1 MMQRAENEVLLHC
14 CCAPCSS
21 AIIEWMLA
29 HDVRPTL
36 YYFNPNIFPEEEYLI
51 RKNECTRYAGS
62 LGLDIID
69 DDYDHEAW
77 RCEIKGMEMEPERG
91 ARCLQCFK
99 MRLLHAARK
108 AAELGF
114 EVFTTTL
121 ASSRWKSLT
130 QINEAGHWAAKKVS
144 EETGKTVHFDDRNWR
159 KGGLQQRRNELL
171 KENGFYNQLYCGCE
185 FSLEAMKKRYH
196 LPEVQSTNTYLLDL
210 LAQGTTLPDTTV
222 IYTLRQTAG
231 RGQMGNSWESEPD
244 KNILF
249 SMLLCPTFLPIREQF
264 IISQFCSLGIVE
276 ALDELIQAQHLQN
289 NVKLSIKWPND
300 IYAGDCKLCGILIE
314 NRLMGGTLQHSVL
327 GVGINVNQE
336 KWIGNAPNPVS
347 LKLLGIETDPLTVL
361 DLVTKHIIELYH
373 ALRDNKEAGV
383 AIRERYMQRLYR
395 SQGFHSYYDPAK
407 DEHFDAEIAGVDPQG
422 PLLLRLASGKVRSYW
437 FKEVKFVLPCGVTK
451 E

>member
-1 MMQRAENEVLLHC
+1 MQRAENEVLLHC

-51 RKNECTRYAGS
+51 RKNECTRYAAS
-62 LGLDIID
+62 LDLYIID

-77 RCEIKGMEMEPERG
+77 RCQVKGMEMEPERG

-108 AAELGF
+108 AVELGF

-144 EETGKTVHFDDRNWR
+144 EETGKTVRFDDRNWR

-231 RGQMGNSWESEPD
+231 RGQMGNSWESEMD

-264 IISQFCSLGIVE
+264 LLSQICSLGIVE
-276 ALDELIQAQHLQN
+276 ALDELIRTQHLQDE
-289 NVKLSIKWPND
+289 VKLSIKWPND
-300 IYAGDCKLCGILIE
+300 IYAGDGKLCGILIE

-347 LKLLGIETDPLTVL
+347 LKMLGIQTDPLTVL
-361 DLVTKHIIELYH
+361 DLVTKHIVELYN
-373 ALRDNKEAGV
+373 AFRDNKEMANV
-383 AIRERYMQRLYR
+383 IRERYMQRLYR
-395 SQGFHSYYDPAK
+395 KDGYYAYYDPAK
-407 DEHFDAEIAGVDPQG
+407 DEHFDAEIAGVDAQG
-422 PLLLRLASGKVRSYW
+422 PLMLRLPSGEVRSYW